1 MPNIY
6 IFRVNKSYAGGLA
19 VISANSKEEAE
30 NIYTLNENSSRH
42 IINER
47 NAIILNS
54 NKDVDASQLPDS
66 QRALLMESNKQFMQR
81 GSE

>member
-1 MPNIY
+1 
-6 IFRVNKSYAGGLA
+6 
-19 VISANSKEEAE
+19 
-30 NIYTLNENSSRH
+30 LNENSSRH

-81 GSE
+81 GSEWIIRIF

>member
-1 MPNIY
+1 M
-6 IFRVNKSYAGGLA
+6 
-19 VISANSKEEAE
+19 ANSKEEAE

-81 GSE
+81 GSQ

>member
-1 MPNIY
+1 M
-6 IFRVNKSYAGGLA
+6 
-19 VISANSKEEAE
+19 ANSKEEAE

-54 NKDVDASQLPDS
+54 NKNIDATQLPDA
-66 QRALLMESNKQFMQR
+66 QRALLIESNKQFMQR
-81 GSE
+81 GS